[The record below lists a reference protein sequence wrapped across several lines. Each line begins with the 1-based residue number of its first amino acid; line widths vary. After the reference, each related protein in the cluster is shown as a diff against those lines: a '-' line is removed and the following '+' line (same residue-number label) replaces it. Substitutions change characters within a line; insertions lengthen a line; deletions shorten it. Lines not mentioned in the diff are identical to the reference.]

1 MPLYR
6 CHSNMPPM
14 LFATHVVAGP
24 PGTSGRPF
32 CKLQCARKDVRKLV
46 CQRSSHSAR
55 SFRFVHDRLY
65 VRSPPLKS
73 LTHATRRAVKVT
85 SSMEAKFS
93 PKSRVNITINSLLM
107 AGIVSGF
114 AYRYADTHTI
124 FWRGWSLSERFHA
137 IPRDIW
143 TLYLSYSA
151 THPLLVP
158 AIITGVTYAIADW
171 ISQTYEG
178 RFALDFDRDRI
189 LRSAA
194 IGFLV
199 LGPFAHLYYTLQDT
213 AFMHFFPDSPK
224 YTIPMKICFDQTF
237 YAAAYNVMF
246 YSCQGLFRGNS
257 VQTVLNDVRNQFWRL
272 MKAGWK
278 LWPFVHCFTYTII
291 PTEHKVL
298 WVDGV
303 EIIWASILCIIVNE
317 KRQEAVDAVVALDG
331 TAAKEGVISS
341 VSSYISEVR
350 EEQWSEELLPE
361 EEKTVHAS
369 TDIAAPKLLE
379 AIDVEELAFTELS
392 ELVKQETD
400 QLHSGFYS
408 ELDMVTPDSDLNEK
422 IQIADKLEAV
432 LAEVETIEAEA
443 GHKDEGEAPVSMP
456 RESKSTMD
464 TPGPSA

>member
-1 MPLYR
+1 M
-6 CHSNMPPM
+6 
-14 LFATHVVAGP
+14 
-24 PGTSGRPF
+24 
-32 CKLQCARKDVRKLV
+32 
-46 CQRSSHSAR
+46 
-55 SFRFVHDRLY
+55 
-65 VRSPPLKS
+65 
-73 LTHATRRAVKVT
+73 
-85 SSMEAKFS
+85 
-93 PKSRVNITINSLLM
+93 
-107 AGIVSGF
+107 
-114 AYRYADTHTI
+114 
-124 FWRGWSLSERFHA
+124 
-137 IPRDIW
+137 
-143 TLYLSYSA
+143 
-151 THPLLVP
+151 HPLLVP

-194 IGFLV
+194 IGFFV

-246 YSCQGLFRGNS
+246 YSCQGLLRGNS
-257 VQTVLNDVRNQFWRL
+257 VQTVLSDIRNQFWRL
-272 MKAGWK
+272 LKAGWK

-361 EEKTVHAS
+361 EEKTVQAS

-379 AIDVEELAFTELS
+379 AIDVEELAFSELS

-400 QLHSGFYS
+400 QLNSGFYS

-432 LAEVETIEAEA
+432 LAEVETIESEV
-443 GHKDEGEAPVSMP
+443 EPPVSTQG
-456 RESKSTMD
+456 ESKSTVD
-464 TPGPSA
+464 TSGPSI